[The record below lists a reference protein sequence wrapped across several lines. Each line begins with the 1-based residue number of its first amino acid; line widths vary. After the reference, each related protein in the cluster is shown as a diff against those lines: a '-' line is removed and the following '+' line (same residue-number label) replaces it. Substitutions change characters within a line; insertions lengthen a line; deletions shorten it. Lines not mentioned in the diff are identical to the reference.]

1 MASDQSKSDPSH
13 PKVSKHPFEPAVL
26 ARPAFS
32 QKELKRDNRLAVI
45 ILHRG
50 HELYMWGSDSIP
62 NLVVSHL
69 EKQTLCRGEDITVA
83 TEIVDA
89 AII

>member
-26 ARPAFS
+26 VRPAFS

-45 ILHRG
+45 ILFWG
-50 HELYMWGSDSIP
+50 HELHVGSDSIP
-62 NLVVSHL
+62 NLVASHL
-69 EKQTLCRGEDITVA
+69 EKQTLCRGEDINVA
-83 TEIVDA
+83 TEIMDA